1 MELVSDEGYRFLLL
15 VGEFDFSGV
24 EVGIEFAANG
34 QACGGRGV
42 GDEVDDGLVS
52 FEWSSTPVVGDSGEE
67 PVFNFVPFAGSGW
80 VVTDGDFESGFLG

>member
-1 MELVSDEGYRFLLL
+1 MELVPGEGYRFLLL

-24 EVGIEFAANG
+24 EVGVEFAANG

-52 FEWSSTPVVGDSGEE
+52 FEWPSAPVVGDSGKE
-67 PVFNFVPFAGSGW
+67 PMFNLVPFTGSG
-80 VVTDGDFESGFLG
+80 

>member
-24 EVGIEFAANG
+24 EVGIESAANG

-42 GDEVDDGLVS
+42 GDEVDNGLVS

-67 PVFNFVPFAGSGW
+67 PVFNFVPFAGSGR
-80 VVTDGDFESGFLG
+80 VVTDGDVESGFLG